1 MLASM
6 QGDRD
11 MNGAH
16 NMDEMITN
24 RAFLQVAESGSFSA
38 ASIKLDVSV
47 ATVARQVNSLE
58 ALLGVKLM
66 NRSTRALSLTEA
78 GTLYCERIRDLMGDL
93 DALKREVA
101 SYQRDVKG
109 LLRVHLRR
117 SVGSQV
123 IAPVLPDFLKANPD
137 VKLEVTLTDERADL
151 VALGIDVAVWLGE
164 LQESRLIARKLSPGN
179 RVICCSPAYAETHGL
194 PKTPQELSQHNC
206 IVYLAKSYDSS
217 WRLTAGGKTTTVDVS
232 GNLKSESSAV
242 LMVSALDGLGLVM
255 VQESM
260 VRKAIASGELLNVF
274 PSFQVSSTNT
284 NVGLYA
290 VYSGRKKLSPKTR
303 AFIDFLVNVFRD

>member
-1 MLASM
+1 
-6 QGDRD
+6 
-11 MNGAH
+11 
-16 NMDEMITN
+16 MDEMLTN

-58 ALLGVKLM
+58 ATLGVKLM

-78 GTLYCERIRDLMGDL
+78 GELYAERIRDVMSDL
-93 DALKREVA
+93 DAIKREVA
-101 SYQRDVKG
+101 SYQKDVKG

-123 IAPVLPDFLKANPD
+123 IVPELPNFLRDHPD

-151 VALGIDVAVWLGE
+151 VAQGIDVAVWLGE
-164 LQESRLIARKLSPGN
+164 LQESRLIARKLSAGN
-179 RVICCSPAYAETHGL
+179 RVICCSPSYAKTHGL
-194 PKTPQELSQHNC
+194 PSKPEDLSQHNC
-206 IVYLAKSYDSS
+206 IVYLAKSYDNS
-217 WRLTAGGKTTTVDVS
+217 WRLTSSERTVSVEVS

-242 LMVSALDGLGLVM
+242 LLVSALNGLGLVM
-255 VQESM
+255 LQESM
-260 VRKAIASGELLNVF
+260 VRNALAAGELINVF
-274 PSFQVSSTNT
+274 PNYHVSSTNSV
-284 NVGLYA
+284 VGLYA

-303 AFIDFLVNVFRD
+303 AFIDFLVSLFRD

>member
-1 MLASM
+1 
-6 QGDRD
+6 
-11 MNGAH
+11 
-16 NMDEMITN
+16 MDEMLTN

-38 ASIKLDVSV
+38 ASIKMDVSV

-58 ALLGVKLM
+58 AELGVKLM

-78 GTLYCERIRDLMGDL
+78 GMLYAERIRDVMSDL

-101 SYQRDVKG
+101 SYQKDVKG

-123 IAPVLPDFLKANPD
+123 IVPALPDFMKAHPD

-151 VALGIDVAVWLGE
+151 VAQGIDVAVWLGE

-194 PKTPQELSQHNC
+194 PKTPQELSEHNC
-206 IVYLAKSYDSS
+206 IVYLARSYDSS
-217 WRLTAGGKTTTVDVS
+217 WRLTSGGKTTSVDVS

-242 LMVSALDGLGLVM
+242 LLVSALNGLGLVM
-255 VQESM
+255 LQEAM
-260 VRKAIASGELLNVF
+260 VRKAITSGELINVF
-274 PSFQVSSTNT
+274 PNFQVSSTNT
-284 NVGLYA
+284 VVGLYA
-290 VYSGRKKLSPKTR
+290 VYSGRKKLTAKSR
-303 AFIDFLVNVFRD
+303 AFIDFLVDVFRE

>member
-1 MLASM
+1 
-6 QGDRD
+6 
-11 MNGAH
+11 
-16 NMDEMITN
+16 MDEMLTN

-38 ASIKLDVSV
+38 ASIKMDVSV

-58 ALLGVKLM
+58 AELGVKLM

-78 GTLYCERIRDLMGDL
+78 GMLYAERIRDVMSDL

-101 SYQRDVKG
+101 SYQKDVKG

-123 IAPVLPDFLKANPD
+123 IVPALPDFMRAHPD

-151 VALGIDVAVWLGE
+151 VAQGIDVAVWLGE

-194 PKTPQELSQHNC
+194 PKTPQELPQHNC

-217 WRLTAGGKTTTVDVS
+217 WRLTSGGKTTSVDVS

-242 LMVSALDGLGLVM
+242 LLVSALNGLGLAM
-255 VQESM
+255 LQEAM
-260 VRKAIASGELLNVF
+260 VRKAIASGELINVF
-274 PSFQVSSTNT
+274 PNYQVSSTNT
-284 NVGLYA
+284 VVGLYA
-290 VYSGRKKLSPKTR
+290 VYSGRKKLTAKSR
-303 AFIDFLVNVFRD
+303 AFIDFLVDVFRD

>member
-1 MLASM
+1 
-6 QGDRD
+6 
-11 MNGAH
+11 
-16 NMDEMITN
+16 MDELLTN
-24 RAFLQVAESGSFSA
+24 KAFLQVAESGSFSA

-58 ALLGVKLM
+58 TALGVKLM
-66 NRSTRALSLTEA
+66 NRSTRSLSLTEA
-78 GTLYCERIRDLMGDL
+78 GMLYSERIRDLMSDL

-101 SYQRDVKG
+101 SYQKDVKG

-123 IAPVLPDFLKANPD
+123 IVPALPDFLHAHPD

-151 VALGIDVAVWLGE
+151 VAHGIDVAVWLGE
-164 LQESRLIARKLSPGN
+164 LQESRLVARKLSPGN
-179 RVICCSPAYAETHGL
+179 RVICCSPAYADAHGL
-194 PKTPQELSQHNC
+194 PKSPEELSQHNC

-217 WRLTAGGKTTTVDVS
+217 WRLTSGGKTSSVEVS

-242 LMVSALDGLGLVM
+242 LLVSALSGLGLVM
-255 VQESM
+255 LQEAM
-260 VRKAIASGELLNVF
+260 VRKAIASGELINVF
-274 PSFQVSSTNT
+274 PNFQVSSTNSV
-284 NVGLYA
+284 VGLYA

-303 AFIDFLVNVFRD
+303 AFIDFLVDIFRN

>member
-1 MLASM
+1 
-6 QGDRD
+6 
-11 MNGAH
+11 
-16 NMDEMITN
+16 MDEMLTN

-38 ASIKLDVSV
+38 ASIKMDVSV

-58 ALLGVKLM
+58 AELGVKLM

-78 GTLYCERIRDLMGDL
+78 GMLYAERIRDVMSDL

-101 SYQRDVKG
+101 SYQKDVKG

-123 IAPVLPDFLKANPD
+123 IVPALPDFMRAHPD

-151 VALGIDVAVWLGE
+151 VAQGIDVAVWLGE

-217 WRLTAGGKTTTVDVS
+217 WRLTYGGKTTSVNVS

-242 LMVSALDGLGLVM
+242 LLVSALNGLGLAM
-255 VQESM
+255 LQEAM
-260 VRKAIASGELLNVF
+260 VRKAIASGELINVF
-274 PSFQVSSTNT
+274 PNYQVSSTNT
-284 NVGLYA
+284 VVGLYA
-290 VYSGRKKLSPKTR
+290 VYSGRKKLTAKSR
-303 AFIDFLVNVFRD
+303 AFIDFLVDVFKD

>member
-1 MLASM
+1 
-6 QGDRD
+6 
-11 MNGAH
+11 
-16 NMDEMITN
+16 MDEMLTN

-38 ASIKLDVSV
+38 ASIKMDVSV

-58 ALLGVKLM
+58 AELGVKLM

-78 GTLYCERIRDLMGDL
+78 GMLYAERIRDVMSDL

-101 SYQRDVKG
+101 SYQKDVKG

-123 IAPVLPDFLKANPD
+123 IVPALPEFMKAHPD

-151 VALGIDVAVWLGE
+151 VAQGIDVAVWLGE

-194 PKTPQELSQHNC
+194 PKTPQELTEHNC

-217 WRLTAGGKTTTVDVS
+217 WRLTSGGKTTSVEVS

-242 LMVSALDGLGLVM
+242 LLVSALNGLGLVM
-255 VQESM
+255 LQEAM
-260 VRKAIASGELLNVF
+260 VRKAITSGELINVF
-274 PSFQVSSTNT
+274 PNYQVSSTNT
-284 NVGLYA
+284 VVGLYA
-290 VYSGRKKLSPKTR
+290 VYSGRKKLSAKSR
-303 AFIDFLVNVFRD
+303 AFIDFLVDVFKD

>member
-1 MLASM
+1 
-6 QGDRD
+6 
-11 MNGAH
+11 
-16 NMDEMITN
+16 MDEMLTN
-24 RAFLQVAESGSFSA
+24 RALLQVAESGSFSA

-58 ALLGVKLM
+58 AALGVKLM

-78 GTLYCERIRDLMGDL
+78 GMLYCERIRDLMSDL
-93 DALKREVA
+93 DALKREVS
-101 SYQRDVKG
+101 SYQKDVKG

-123 IAPVLPDFLKANPD
+123 VVPALPDFLHAHPD

-151 VALGIDVAVWLGE
+151 VAQGIDVAVWLGE

-179 RVICCSPAYAETHGL
+179 RVICCSPVYAKAHGL
-194 PKTPQELSQHNC
+194 PKTPQELSLHNC

-217 WRLTAGGKTTTVDVS
+217 WRLTSGGKTTSVDVS

-242 LMVSALDGLGLVM
+242 LLVSALNGLGLVM
-255 VQESM
+255 LQEAM
-260 VRKAIASGELLNVF
+260 VRKAIASGELINVF
-274 PSFQVSSTNT
+274 PHFQASSTNSV
-284 NVGLYA
+284 VGLYA
-290 VYSGRKKLSPKTR
+290 VYSGRKKMSPKTR
-303 AFIDFLVNVFRD
+303 AFIDFLVDVFRE